1 MSENVNTSLTAPS
14 DYKKDSP
21 NSLDMSATPLSG
33 KDAENAYDEL
43 NDSTLLSKFKK
54 VERAFVDPTIVGQ
67 TYSLFS
73 FIPSSGA
80 TPDKDGIYGMIKSR
94 GNYSTTAE
102 CNARARFLIENVDS
116 YHKIYHCYTGRP
128 FPATDTSKFSAET
141 DEVELKKKTTKII
154 SEDIKNQKMKEKREI
169 EEIKE
174 RQEALMRDAEEEED
188 PSERYTVLRVKKA
201 QLIWTYKKTIA
212 KLDDMKKII
221 LKTHAEIEE
230 MDASNPDFMK
240 TYMDKY
246 MSARKKAG
254 LPEDEDSF
262 VKYMGEDIELDFL
275 EK

>member
-201 QLIWTYKKTIA
+201 QLIWTYKKTIS

-262 VKYMGEDIELDFL
+262 VKYMG
-275 EK
+275 

>member
-33 KDAENAYDEL
+33 KDAENAYNEL

-174 RQEALMRDAEEEED
+174 RQEALLRDAEEEED

-221 LKTHAEIEE
+221 LKTQTEIEE
-230 MDASNPDFMK
+230 MDSNKPDFMK